1 MRRREFVTLLA
12 GAAVTLRSAQSYA
25 QPQPS
30 KIYRMGYL
38 AAARIPHLIEALQ
51 EGLRKFGYIE
61 DQNLK
66 IEYRFAQGGTATL
79 DVLAAELV
87 RLSPDVII
95 ILGTP
100 AVIAVKQATK
110 TIPIVMA
117 GVGDPLGSGIVTSL
131 AHPDG
136 NVTGVALFGAE
147 LAGKRVAVFKEAVP
161 GLGSVGVLGNATNLL
176 NTKLLWP
183 QTQAGAR
190 SLGLEARLF
199 TVREAAELSEAF
211 DDMAR
216 DHAGG
221 LVVLSDALLNSERRT
236 IIGLAAQHRLAAMY
250 EGREF
255 VADGGLLSY
264 GPNLSEMI
272 RRAGGFIDKILK
284 GAKPADLPIEQPTE
298 FELVINLKTAKL
310 LSLTIADKILAVADK
325 VIE

>member
-161 GLGSVGVLGNATNLL
+161 GLGSVGCSAMR
-176 NTKLLWP
+176 
-183 QTQAGAR
+183 QI
-190 SLGLEARLF
+190 SSI
-199 TVREAAELSEAF
+199 LSCC
-211 DDMAR
+211 
-216 DHAGG
+216 G
-221 LVVLSDALLNSERRT
+221 
-236 IIGLAAQHRLAAMY
+236 HRP
-250 EGREF
+250 R
-255 VADGGLLSY
+255 
-264 GPNLSEMI
+264 P
-272 RRAGGFIDKILK
+272 
-284 GAKPADLPIEQPTE
+284 
-298 FELVINLKTAKL
+298 ELVHWG
-310 LSLTIADKILAVADK
+310 
-325 VIE
+325 